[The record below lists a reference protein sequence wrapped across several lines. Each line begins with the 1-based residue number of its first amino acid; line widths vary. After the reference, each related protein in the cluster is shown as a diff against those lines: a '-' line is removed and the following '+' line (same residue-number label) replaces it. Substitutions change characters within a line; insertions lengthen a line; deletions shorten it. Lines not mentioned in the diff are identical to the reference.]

1 MHILALQRFR
11 VRPFPP
17 RASALRAYGDRT
29 RHRGQ
34 GAESQ
39 MAVTA
44 VERHELRLRCW
55 CRRTPSWTVT
65 VYESGN
71 WPRNRRPRSGVTPAS
86 SVICWLDEKTEL
98 CKLRSKTPEERL
110 MTDLRA
116 IRLSWSRRDFLR
128 SSAAVAAGVPAMR
141 WGLAAAAD
149 IPLEFD
155 GSKFQLKAGEPNPKH
170 GGIVRMG
177 IPVRPPHFDLH
188 QSGTIFNLGA
198 MGCMFDNLIRRDP
211 RDGGKTIIPD
221 LAHSWQIAKDGKTY
235 TFFLRQGVQFSDGA
249 ELTAADVKA
258 TFDRIA
264 KPPQGISI
272 PRSILFKAVG
282 EINARDK
289 YTVEFKLSEARPV
302 NFMMSALA
310 SGFNVVL
317 RKKTLEDNH
326 YDLRKVQV
334 YPGTGPFRSVKYTE
348 NEVWIME
355 KNKNYWNKELPY
367 LDGIEFYHVMPFTP
381 EMGAAILANRVDYVF
396 ATDPATFRKA
406 AATPTMNAVTHFQ
419 SVLHATM
426 INNKRKPFDDPRVRR
441 AMHLALDRPALID
454 VVKDVAPMM
463 VGGFLY
469 PFSDYAAPQQERDK
483 WPGYQADPAAA
494 IKEARALMAAA
505 GHSDGIKGLDFMVR
519 ELAIFKL
526 WSQAIQAMLRETLGI
541 ECNLRTVVD
550 SVWFADCVSGNYDL
564 AIGGLVSALLDPSD
578 YFNAWYGKNGPQN
591 YSQWD
596 DQEFQ
601 VLSAQIDREIDSEKR
616 QDLIRRAEGV
626 MEQDPPLL
634 PVAWERIH
642 ELWYNYVKGRN
653 PQDSFGIYDTVRHD
667 TVWLDKV

>member
-1 MHILALQRFR
+1 
-11 VRPFPP
+11 
-17 RASALRAYGDRT
+17 
-29 RHRGQ
+29 
-34 GAESQ
+34 
-39 MAVTA
+39 
-44 VERHELRLRCW
+44 
-55 CRRTPSWTVT
+55 
-65 VYESGN
+65 
-71 WPRNRRPRSGVTPAS
+71 
-86 SVICWLDEKTEL
+86 
-98 CKLRSKTPEERL
+98 
-110 MTDLRA
+110 MTDLCGTRP
-116 IRLSWSRRDFLR
+116 WGNRRDFLK
-128 SSAAVAAGVPAMR
+128 SSAALVAVIYAVRA
-141 WGLAAAAD
+141 GLAAAAD

-235 TFFLRQGVQFSDGA
+235 TFFLRKDVLFSDGA
-249 ELTAADVKA
+249 ELTADDVKA

-264 KPPQGISI
+264 KPHQGISI
-272 PRSILFKAVG
+272 PRSILFKAVT

-310 SGFNVVL
+310 SGFNVIL
-317 RKKTLEDNH
+317 RKKTLEDNY

-355 KNKNYWNKELPY
+355 KNKNYWSKELPY
-367 LDGIEFYHVMPFTP
+367 LDGIEFYHVLPFSP
-381 EMGAAILANRVDYVF
+381 EMASAILANRVDYVF

-406 AATPTMNAVTHFQ
+406 TATPTMSTVTHYQ

-426 INNKRKPFDDPRVRR
+426 INNKRKPFEDPRVRR
-441 AMHLALDRPALID
+441 AMHLALDRPALIE
-454 VVKDVAPMM
+454 VVKDAAPMM
-463 VGGFLY
+463 AGGFLY
-469 PFSDYAAPQQERDK
+469 PFSEFAAPQQEREK
-483 WPGYQADPAAA
+483 WLGHQADPAAA

-519 ELAIFKL
+519 EIAIFKL
-526 WSQAIQAMLRETLGI
+526 WSQAIQAMLKESLNI

-550 SVWFADCVSGNYDL
+550 SVWFADAGSGNYDL

-578 YFNAWYGKNGPQN
+578 YFNAWYGKDGPQN
-591 YSQWD
+591 YSLWSN
-596 DQEFQ
+596 QEFQ
-601 VLSAQIDREIDSEKR
+601 ALSAEIDREIDAEKR
-616 QDLIRRAEGV
+616 QELIRQAEAI

-642 ELWYNYVKGRN
+642 ELWYNYVRGRN
-653 PQDSFGIYDTVRHD
+653 PQGSFGIYDTVRHD
-667 TVWLDKV
+667 TVWLDKA